1 MTYDLSVSTGI
12 YPRGGVK
19 DHLPKSSV
27 FAGTWRM
34 DPVYLGGAE
43 GGVGMRV
50 QGKETARSKVD
61 GKVEQKGGEAEA

>member
-1 MTYDLSVSTGI
+1 
-12 YPRGGVK
+12 
-19 DHLPKSSV
+19 
-27 FAGTWRM
+27 M